1 MKHRKLSY
9 FLHCGCSYDST
20 CAHNAVHAEI
30 CAARRVC
37 VPVSAVLGR
46 DGSRV
51 LCSPGACRSVCMCR
65 SPMGWRSGIKPIGV
79 GAICHG
85 RVW

>member
-1 MKHRKLSY
+1 M
-9 FLHCGCSYDST
+9 
-20 CAHNAVHAEI
+20 
-30 CAARRVC
+30 
-37 VPVSAVLGR
+37 PVSAVLGR

-51 LCSPGACRSVCMCR
+51 LCSPGACRSVYMCR
-65 SPMGWRSGIKPIGV
+65 SPMGWKSSIKPIGV